1 MNMFYRRSINEY
13 RRQISLKK
21 SFTIQTARLRES
33 LDSAE
38 QSDFDG
44 QFADRSELSQHL
56 RLLLLSPLVEIAW
69 ADGRVTR
76 GESNAIF
83 EVAEAYGLFK
93 DDAQYCKL
101 LENLTSRPVPQTV
114 GRMWQDFYR
123 LFEYLP
129 EFAREDIAFCLN
141 VQARFVAE
149 QSSDNLVSFLR
160 GERISA
166 SEQEALL
173 IIKQQ
178 LENALA
184 AAKAIEEKRNAAVR
198 RAEAQSTETREIPA
212 PAADFFG
219 EFERQTATI
228 EDYAVLVPLVP
239 LVKTAWAEG
248 RITKRERHLIFEAAS
263 RMGVKPGTPARRR
276 LESWLELHPTE
287 DFYIESLERLN
298 ADWLNL
304 PEEERVL
311 RRLDLLSDCVNIA
324 EASGGTNRYPAG
336 GARVCDE
343 EFEAI
348 KRISRKLNSSSSALS
363 A

>member
-13 RRQISLKK
+13 RRQISLKE
-21 SFTIQTARLRES
+21 SFAIQTERLRET
-33 LDSAE
+33 LDFAE
-38 QSDFDG
+38 QSDFYG
-44 QFADRSELSQHL
+44 QFTDRSELSRHL
-56 RLLLLSPLVEIAW
+56 RLLFLSPLIEIAW

-101 LENLTSRPVPQTV
+101 VENLTSRPVPQTV

-123 LFEYLP
+123 LFEYLS

-160 GERISA
+160 GERICA
-166 SEQEALL
+166 SEQEALQ
-173 IIKQQ
+173 IVKQQ
-178 LENALA
+178 LEGAMA
-184 AAKAIEEKRNAAVR
+184 AAKAIEEKRNAVVLR
-198 RAEAQSTETREIPA
+198 SEAQLSETREIAA
-212 PAADFFG
+212 PAAADYFG
-219 EFERQTATI
+219 EFEQQTAMF
-228 EDYAVLVPLVP
+228 EDYGVLVPLVP
-239 LVKTAWAEG
+239 LIKTAWAEG
-248 RITKRERHLIFEAAS
+248 RVTRRERHLLFEAAE
-263 RMGVKPGTPARRR
+263 RMGVKPGTAARQR
-276 LESWLELHPTE
+276 LEEWLDLHPTE
-287 DFYIESLERLN
+287 EFYIEALERLN
-298 ADWLNL
+298 ADWQNL
-304 PEEERVL
+304 PEDERVL

-348 KRISRKLNSSSSALS
+348 KRISRKLNAPSALS